1 VKLIS
6 ACLLEQDLEVD
17 IDSRIKKTEGQMIM
31 KGKTVLVLGGGVG
44 GIVTANALREHL
56 ASEHRIVVVAK
67 RAEHIFSP
75 SLLWLMVGWR
85 QKRQL
90 SKSLRHML
98 HPDIE
103 VIRAEVEAI
112 DPDRSKVRAG
122 GDELTYDYL
131 VLALGADLAP
141 ESMPGYVE
149 VAHNFFDLDGA
160 AGLWHS
166 LERFEGGRVSV
177 LVSAMPYKC
186 PAAPYEAAMLIEDAL
201 RRRGIRGRCQ
211 VQVFTPEPQPMLVAG
226 ADMGVAVVGMM
237 AQKNIG
243 YHPNLVLDHIDAAR
257 KTLVFKN
264 GRQEQFDFLAAVPPH
279 RPPAVVK
286 ESPLANEAGWI
297 SVDKHTLQTR
307 FENVYAI
314 GDVTAIP
321 LGNGLALPKAGTF
334 AHGEGEAV
342 AARIAAEIGGVT
354 PQAEF
359 DGMGYCWIE
368 AGGGSAGFASGDFYA
383 EPNPVVGRPRSGR
396 FWHWG
401 KVMFE
406 TYWMGDG
413 IQRNV
418 AKSALNLGSNFLGIP
433 ASL

>member
-1 VKLIS
+1 M
-6 ACLLEQDLEVD
+6 
-17 IDSRIKKTEGQMIM
+17 KKTEGQMIM

-166 LERFEGGRVSV
+166 LERFEG
-177 LVSAMPYKC
+177 
-186 PAAPYEAAMLIEDAL
+186 
-201 RRRGIRGRCQ
+201 
-211 VQVFTPEPQPMLVAG
+211 
-226 ADMGVAVVGMM
+226 
-237 AQKNIG
+237 
-243 YHPNLVLDHIDAAR
+243 
-257 KTLVFKN
+257 
-264 GRQEQFDFLAAVPPH
+264 
-279 RPPAVVK
+279 
-286 ESPLANEAGWI
+286 
-297 SVDKHTLQTR
+297 
-307 FENVYAI
+307 
-314 GDVTAIP
+314 
-321 LGNGLALPKAGTF
+321 
-334 AHGEGEAV
+334 
-342 AARIAAEIGGVT
+342 
-354 PQAEF
+354 
-359 DGMGYCWIE
+359 
-368 AGGGSAGFASGDFYA
+368 
-383 EPNPVVGRPRSGR
+383 
-396 FWHWG
+396 
-401 KVMFE
+401 
-406 TYWMGDG
+406 
-413 IQRNV
+413 
-418 AKSALNLGSNFLGIP
+418 
-433 ASL
+433 